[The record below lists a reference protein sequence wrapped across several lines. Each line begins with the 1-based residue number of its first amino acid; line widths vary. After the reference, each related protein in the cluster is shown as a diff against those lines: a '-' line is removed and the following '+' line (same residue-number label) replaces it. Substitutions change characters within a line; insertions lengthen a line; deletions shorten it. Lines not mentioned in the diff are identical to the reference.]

1 MTSCFLSRENQ
12 SYRTVINGSWRLD
25 EITYEGYPGKFKS
38 TLFDDAPATCF
49 TGSTW
54 LFRNNNS
61 TGSYE
66 LNASGCVNGKR
77 HIRWSVYEPGN
88 GMYLL
93 QFKRTD
99 ARKRDAQGGVGYR
112 MVIRNVAAEKMILS
126 IPITLN
132 GKPFD
137 VVLHYVKI

>member
-1 MTSCFLSRENQ
+1 M
-12 SYRTVINGSWRLD
+12 
-25 EITYEGYPGKFKS
+25 
-38 TLFDDAPATCF
+38 LFDDASASCF
-49 TGSTW
+49 IGSTW
-54 LFRNNNS
+54 RFTNNNS

-66 LNASGCVNGKR
+66 LNASGCTNGKR
-77 HIRWSVYEPGN
+77 HIRWSIYEPGN

-112 MVIRNVAAEKMILS
+112 MVIRDVAAGKMTLS
-126 IPITLN
+126 IPITWK

-137 VVLHYVKI
+137 VVLHYTEV